1 MKNAMTLIAVIMLC
15 AGPAAAGNRADVN
28 ADRAVNAA
36 DSVCLAN
43 ILAGNL
49 DASEFNL
56 ESIVV
61 VAKQGG
67 DFTDPA
73 DAADWVATQFPT
85 NVNRFVIL
93 VAPGSY
99 TLTRPITLP
108 SYTTLRGYGPTN
120 TVFYRTGGEAA
131 PPYGALVVL
140 SGTWC
145 GAIESLQLNHGH
157 GGVNF
162 SAAIYNDGCYF
173 SELRDC
179 SIRMEQSV
187 SFGAG
192 IFSVGVVDLK
202 LYNTQIVATQQWAPS
217 DTSTTTAGIYMEADA
232 ADSTAVVTLTN
243 SRVTASCNSGNAGVT
258 REAMG
263 AYLTVDSTS
272 KQIIGDYSRLSA
284 GSGTGEDWYL
294 YRPNSGY
301 GNFTLCYLG
310 GGTNSTANLSLVG
323 CVP

>member
-1 MKNAMTLIAVIMLC
+1 MSKVLFWIALLLCVCPAM
-15 AGPAAAGNRADVN
+15 AGNRADVN

-56 ESIVV
+56 ESVVV

-73 DAADWVATQFPT
+73 DAADWVATQSPGQS
-85 NVNRFVIL
+85 NRFVIL

-108 SYTTLRGYGPTN
+108 SYTTLRGYGPAN
-120 TVFYRTGGEAA
+120 TVLYRTGGESA
-131 PPYGALVVL
+131 PPYGAVVSL
-140 SGTWC
+140 SGTWY
-145 GAIESLQLNHGH
+145 GAIEGFQLTNAY
-157 GGVNF
+157 GGSNM
-162 SAAIYNDGCYF
+162 AAVIYNDGCYYC
-173 SELRDC
+173 ELRG
-179 SIRMEQSV
+179 SSLRMEQSV
-187 SFGAG
+187 MFGAG
-192 IFSVGVVDLK
+192 IFSFGPVDLK
-202 LYNTQIVATQQWAPS
+202 IFDTQILATQQWAS
-217 DTSTTTAGIYMEADA
+217 SGTNTTTAGIYMEADA
-232 ADSTAVVTLTN
+232 EDFTAVITLTN
-243 SRVTASCNSGNAGVT
+243 SRVTASCISGSAGIT

-263 AYLTVDSTS
+263 AYLSVDSTS
-272 KQIIGDYSRLSA
+272 KQIIGDFSRISG

-294 YRPNSGY
+294 YRSNSGY